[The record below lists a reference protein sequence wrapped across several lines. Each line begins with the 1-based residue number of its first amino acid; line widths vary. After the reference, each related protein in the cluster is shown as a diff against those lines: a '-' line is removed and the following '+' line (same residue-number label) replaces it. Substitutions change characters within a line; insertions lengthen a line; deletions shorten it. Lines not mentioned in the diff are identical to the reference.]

1 MKKIVT
7 FFLLLAMILPIT
19 ACNQSTENS
28 SVAQIQD
35 QSQTVSPTKLT
46 NKMTENERQRVDK
59 HELTLLM
66 EPKETTNTEQTEH
79 KVSVEFST
87 ISIEEWRE
95 NVESDHD
102 LNLITDED
110 YETAMEEIRSY
121 EEKGENIYS
130 SYILVDGCLVQYPV
144 PYADPNYDGGLI
156 AFTITTMDENG
167 ELKTEELSF
176 ESFEEYLDWIR
187 KTNADF
193 GDSDE
198 KIEQD
203 VLHMQVANEALK
215 TGDYEILPE
224 GTINVGDPSLYLRYG
239 DYRSEWEYEREAV
252 EAIQDSIDEIS
263 IYDEEMNTEFTVHV
277 TLPPDYD
284 ESKTYPVFFLTDG
297 IWRFGN
303 HPELRKLMENGEA
316 SPVIL
321 VSMWYSY
328 NTPYDGGN
336 TRYFDLVINRD
347 KLLNFVTDN
356 LMHYLTENYN
366 IDCVNSTLYG
376 HSDGGVF
383 THYALF
389 NSDKFDNQPFGHYII
404 GSPALGGLYNYNDHE
419 NISSDD
425 VLNDYG
431 YFDRNEKLSKS
442 VFLCAGAQED
452 PDYADSYKGH
462 DTTLE
467 GTAKLKERLEAHGA
481 DLTYKLYDSHHYQYI
496 PEMLAEYLKETY
508 PSILIE
514 SENSDLCK

>member
-7 FFLLLAMILPIT
+7 FFLLLAMTLPIT
-19 ACNQSTENS
+19 ACNQITERTENS
-28 SVAQIQD
+28 SSVEQIQE
-35 QSQTVSPTKLT
+35 QSQTVSPAKLT

-59 HELTLLM
+59 HELTLLI

-79 KVSVEFST
+79 KVSVEFCT
-87 ISIEEWRE
+87 LSIEELRE
-95 NVESDHD
+95 NVESDYD
-102 LNLITDED
+102 LNLMTDEE
-110 YETAMEEIRSY
+110 YKAAMEEIKIS
-121 EEKGENIYS
+121 EEKGENTLTINP
-130 SYILVDGCLVQYPV
+130 YILVDGYLVQYVV
-144 PYADPNYDGGLI
+144 PYADPDYDGGSI
-156 AFTITTMDENG
+156 AFTSSTMCENG
-167 ELKTEELSF
+167 EKQIEELSF

-187 KTNADF
+187 KMDSKC
-193 GDSDE
+193 GYSDE

-203 VLHMQVANEALK
+203 VLHVQIANEALK

-224 GTINVGDPSLYLRYG
+224 GTVNTEDPSLCLWNDENA
-239 DYRSEWEYEREAV
+239 DYRSEWEYDRKAV

-263 IYDEEMNTEFTVHV
+263 IYDEEMDTEFTVHV

-356 LMHYLTENYN
+356 LMPYLTENYN
-366 IDCVNSTLYG
+366 IDCANSTLYG

-383 THYALF
+383 THYSLF
-389 NSDKFDNQPFGHYII
+389 NSDDFDNQPFGHYII
-404 GSPALGGLYNYNDHE
+404 GSPALWGLYNYNDHE

-442 VFLCAGAQED
+442 VFLCAGSQED
-452 PDYADSYKGH
+452 PDYADNYNGH

-508 PSILIE
+508 P
-514 SENSDLCK
+514 C

>member
-263 IYDEEMNTEFTVHV
+263 IYDEEMNTKFTVHV

-321 VSMWYSY
+321 VSM
-328 NTPYDGGN
+328 
-336 TRYFDLVINRD
+336 
-347 KLLNFVTDN
+347 
-356 LMHYLTENYN
+356 
-366 IDCVNSTLYG
+366 
-376 HSDGGVF
+376 
-383 THYALF
+383 
-389 NSDKFDNQPFGHYII
+389 
-404 GSPALGGLYNYNDHE
+404 
-419 NISSDD
+419 
-425 VLNDYG
+425 
-431 YFDRNEKLSKS
+431 
-442 VFLCAGAQED
+442 
-452 PDYADSYKGH
+452 
-462 DTTLE
+462 
-467 GTAKLKERLEAHGA
+467 
-481 DLTYKLYDSHHYQYI
+481 
-496 PEMLAEYLKETY
+496 
-508 PSILIE
+508 
-514 SENSDLCK
+514 

>member
-7 FFLLLAMILPIT
+7 FFLLLAMTLPIT
-19 ACNQSTENS
+19 ACNQSTEPTESSS
-28 SVAQIQD
+28 SVEQIQE
-35 QSQTVSPTKLT
+35 QSQTVPPTKLT

-59 HELTLLM
+59 HELTLLI

-79 KVSVEFST
+79 KVSVEFCT
-87 ISIEEWRE
+87 LSIEEWRE
-95 NVESDHD
+95 NVKSNHD
-102 LNLITDED
+102 QNLINDEE
-110 YETAMEEIRSY
+110 YETAMEAIRLY
-121 EEKGENIYS
+121 EEKGENSIPINP
-130 SYILVDGCLVQYPV
+130 YILVDGYLVLYSV

-156 AFTITTMDENG
+156 EFTTSTMDENG
-167 ELKTEELSF
+167 ESKTEELSF
-176 ESFEEYLDWIR
+176 ETFEAYLDWIR
-187 KTNADF
+187 KEETKY
-193 GDSDE
+193 GYSDE
-198 KIEQD
+198 LIEQK
-203 VLHMQVANEALK
+203 VLYVQLANEAMK
-215 TGDYEILPE
+215 TGDYEILSE
-224 GTINVGDPSLYLRYG
+224 GTVDPQDPSLYLWYEANG

-263 IYDEEMNTEFTVHV
+263 IYDEEMDTEFTVHV

-356 LMHYLTENYN
+356 LMPYLTENYN
-366 IDCVNSTLYG
+366 IDCANSTLYG

-383 THYALF
+383 THYSLF
-389 NSDKFDNQPFGHYII
+389 NSDEFDNQPFGHYII
-404 GSPALGGLYNYNDHE
+404 GSPALWGLYNYNDSE

-442 VFLCAGAQED
+442 VFLCAGSQED
-452 PDYADSYKGH
+452 PDYADSYNGH

-508 PSILIE
+508 HV
-514 SENSDLCK
+514 N